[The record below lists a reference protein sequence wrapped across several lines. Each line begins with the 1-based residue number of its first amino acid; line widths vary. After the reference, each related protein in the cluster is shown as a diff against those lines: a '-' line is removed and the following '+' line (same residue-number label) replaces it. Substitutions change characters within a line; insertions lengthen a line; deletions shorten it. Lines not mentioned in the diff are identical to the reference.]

1 MSVVRFTSW
10 GHANA
15 IYSRS
20 VIMLKLS
27 PSLEMYLKTI
37 HIVDRECGVV
47 HAKDIAERLNVARPS
62 VTGALR
68 QLSDK
73 KLIRYC
79 PYESITLTP
88 KGKSIALDII
98 NRFEVIKRFFASVL
112 SIEEESASVMAC
124 EMEHVIDGEAM
135 SRLVNF
141 IEYINT
147 CPRGKILWDSETN
160 GFRCAS
166 SEACQTSLCKVG
178 CNSQQR

>member
-1 MSVVRFTSW
+1 MPRR
-10 GHANA
+10 ANVH
-15 IYSRS
+15 YSRLF
-20 VIMLKLS
+20 IMLKLS

-37 HIVDRECGVV
+37 HTLDRECGVV

-73 KLIRYC
+73 KLVRYS
-79 PYESITLTP
+79 PYESIALTP

-98 NRFEVIKRFFASVL
+98 KRFEVVKSFFESVL

-147 CPRGKILWDSETN
+147 CPRGKILWDNERN

-166 SEACQTSLCKVG
+166 SESCNASLCKVG
-178 CNSQQR
+178 CNSRQR